1 MVTGRPLALGRWAV
15 VGGLAMLAG
24 CTVGPSYVRPEVDLP
39 ARFTERAALADQAEG
54 IELDWWQGLG
64 DPLLDRLIT
73 EGVAG
78 SPSLEIARARVI
90 EAREELA
97 AISTERVP
105 EVDLASAYARQRG
118 SEHVPVG
125 TAPGG
130 LGPGIDS
137 SLWLTGFDA
146 SWEADIF
153 GGTRRAVESA
163 RASVSAAVD
172 DQRGA
177 QLVLVAEIARD
188 YVELRTEQRRLA
200 IAREILAMRQDN
212 LELAT
217 ARFDSGLTGA
227 LDAARARAD
236 LADSQSDI
244 PAIET
249 AERAA
254 IYRLGELIGRPP
266 ETLLSMLIP
275 SRPIPTVHTEVP
287 VGLPSDLL
295 ERRPDIRAAERRIAS
310 ANARIGMRKADLFPH
325 FSLTGAIGV
334 ESLGAGDFLSGGS
347 RYFTI
352 GPSIT
357 WQVFDAGRIRD
368 EVIIE
373 RARTDVAAADYQR
386 TVLTALAEVETALVT
401 YGRSQIQ
408 RNALAAE
415 VAARRQAV
423 SLAKRLYSHGIENF
437 LAVLDAE
444 RTLYVAELSLA
455 RADGTTTDSFIALVK
470 ALGGGWRYTKQA
482 TGGALP

>member
-1 MVTGRPLALGRWAV
+1 MVTGRPPLALGRWAV

-39 ARFTERAALADQAEG
+39 ARFTERAAPAEQAEG

-78 SPSLEIARARVI
+78 SPSLEIARARII

-97 AISTERVP
+97 VISTERVP

-146 SWEADIF
+146 SWEADTF

-212 LELAT
+212 LELVT
-217 ARFDSGLTGA
+217 VRFDSGLTGA

-236 LADSQSDI
+236 LADSESDI

-275 SRPIPTVHTEVP
+275 SRPIP
-287 VGLPSDLL
+287 
-295 ERRPDIRAAERRIAS
+295 
-310 ANARIGMRKADLFPH
+310 
-325 FSLTGAIGV
+325 
-334 ESLGAGDFLSGGS
+334 
-347 RYFTI
+347 
-352 GPSIT
+352 PSIPRYP
-357 WQVFDAGRIRD
+357 WVFPRTCSSGDRISVPRSD
-368 EVIIE
+368 GSPRPTRGSACARPTSFHISHS
-373 RARTDVAAADYQR
+373 RAPSA
-386 TVLTALAEVETALVT
+386 
-401 YGRSQIQ
+401 
-408 RNALAAE
+408 
-415 VAARRQAV
+415 
-423 SLAKRLYSHGIENF
+423 
-437 LAVLDAE
+437 
-444 RTLYVAELSLA
+444 
-455 RADGTTTDSFIALVK
+455 
-470 ALGGGWRYTKQA
+470 
-482 TGGALP
+482 

>member
-1 MVTGRPLALGRWAV
+1 MATACPLALGRWV
-15 VGGLAMLAG
+15 VAGGLGLLAG
-24 CTVGPSYVRPEVDLP
+24 CTVGPTYVRPKVDLP
-39 ARFTERAALADQAEG
+39 ARFTEQAVPAEQAEA
-54 IELDWWQGLG
+54 IELDWWKGLG

-73 EGVAG
+73 KGLAD
-78 SPSLEIARARVI
+78 SPSLEIAHARVI

-97 AISTERVP
+97 AVSTERAP
-105 EVDLASAYARQRG
+105 EVDLATGYARQHG

-125 TAPGG
+125 TPPGG
-130 LGPGIDS
+130 LGPGMGS
-137 SLWLTGFDA
+137 NLWLAGFDA

-172 DQRGA
+172 DQREA

-188 YVELRTEQRRLA
+188 YVELRTEQRRLT
-200 IAREILAMRQDN
+200 IAQAVLAMRRDN
-212 LELAT
+212 LELVT

-227 LDAARARAD
+227 LDASRARAD
-236 LADSQSDI
+236 LADSESDI
-244 PAIET
+244 PAIEA
-249 AERAA
+249 AEHGA
-254 IYRLGELIGRPP
+254 IYRLGVLIGQPP

-275 SRPIPTVHTEVP
+275 SHPIPTVHTEVP

-295 ERRPDIRAAERRIAS
+295 ERRPDIRAAERRLAS

-325 FSLTGAIGV
+325 FSLTGAAGV

-368 EVIIE
+368 EVMIE
-373 RARTDVAAADYQR
+373 RARTDVAAADYQS

-401 YGRSQIQ
+401 YGQSQIQ

-423 SLAKRLYSHGIENF
+423 SLATRLYSHGIENF

-455 RADGTTTDSFIALVK
+455 RADATTTDSFIALVK
-470 ALGGGWRYTKQA
+470 ALGGGWEHTKQA
-482 TGGALP
+482 TEEVLP

>member
-1 MVTGRPLALGRWAV
+1 MQAQLNLSYTHIVAPEDGSVADKLVERGNYVEPGQTLLSLVPTAVYVVANFEETQLHGIGAGSPASVSVDALPGLRLRGHVDSIQRGTGSQFALLPPENATGNFVKIVQRIPVKIVLDEPPRILSRLAPGMSAVVSVQLFETSMVTGRPRLALGRWAV
-15 VGGLAMLAG
+15 VGGLAMLSG

-39 ARFTERAALADQAEG
+39 ARFTERAAPADQAEG

-78 SPSLEIARARVI
+78 SPSLEIARDADHRGARG
-90 EAREELA
+90 AGSHLDRG
-97 AISTERVP
+97 VP

-172 DQRGA
+172 DQRGHSSCSSPKSRA
-177 QLVLVAEIARD
+177 TMWNCAPSSGAWPSPGRFSRCAR
-188 YVELRTEQRRLA
+188 
-200 IAREILAMRQDN
+200 IISSWS
-212 LELAT
+212 T

-236 LADSQSDI
+236 LADSESDI

-266 ETLLSMLIP
+266 ETLLSMLIIP
-275 SRPIPTVHTEVP
+275 PHSRPSIPRYPWVFPRICSSGDRISVP
-287 VGLPSDLL
+287 RSDGSP
-295 ERRPDIRAAERRIAS
+295 RPTRGSACARPTSSRI
-310 ANARIGMRKADLFPH
+310 
-325 FSLTGAIGV
+325 
-334 ESLGAGDFLSGGS
+334 
-347 RYFTI
+347 
-352 GPSIT
+352 
-357 WQVFDAGRIRD
+357 
-368 EVIIE
+368 
-373 RARTDVAAADYQR
+373 
-386 TVLTALAEVETALVT
+386 
-401 YGRSQIQ
+401 
-408 RNALAAE
+408 
-415 VAARRQAV
+415 
-423 SLAKRLYSHGIENF
+423 SHSP
-437 LAVLDAE
+437 APPA
-444 RTLYVAELSLA
+444 
-455 RADGTTTDSFIALVK
+455 
-470 ALGGGWRYTKQA
+470 
-482 TGGALP
+482 